1 MIRTHIYITPR
12 QHEALTKLSAE
23 TGLSIS
29 DLIRRAIDALT
40 QNPPSA
46 TSSAE

>member
-1 MIRTHIYITPR
+1 MIRTHIYLTPR

-29 DLIRRAIDALT
+29 DLIRRAIDELT
-40 QNPPSA
+40 HTTPSA
-46 TSSAE
+46 ISGAE